1 MQHRGCGYRRGMY
14 LDGLASCAELTTP
27 HVDEAS
33 ASSTAMR
40 ALLVWAARVARPG
53 EGAPKL
59 LLAFARLP
67 HAEWVEGTPYV
78 EITGD
83 SRQTAISIFT
93 AHGMGIRERMFPR
106 VQLAVPIDEFARAVR
121 LAPHLVAP
129 LRVSAMQNGVL
140 LAPAELAD
148 DAPPSRDEA
157 RIGSQEAI
165 AIDQRSLHEQER
177 KTAPPPPVP
186 VTDHSGIHTRPTVR
200 RMVAVDPEAL
210 RRRKDED

>member
-1 MQHRGCGYRRGMY
+1 MY

-33 ASSTAMR
+33 SSSTAMR

-67 HAEWVEGTPYV
+67 HVAWVEGTPYV
-78 EITGD
+78 EVTGD
-83 SRQTAISIFT
+83 PSHTAISVFT
-93 AHGMGIRERMFPR
+93 AHGMGIRERVFPR
-106 VQLAVPIDEFARAVR
+106 VRLAVPIEEFTRAVR
-121 LAPHLVAP
+121 LAPRLVEP
-129 LRVSAMQNGVL
+129 LRASPMTNGIL
-140 LAPAELAD
+140 LAPSELMEEAASLRGD
-148 DAPPSRDEA
+148 DAED
-157 RIGSQEAI
+157 GQESI

-177 KTAPPPPVP
+177 KTAPPPPP
-186 VTDHSGIHTRPTVR
+186 LPEQSGIHTRPTVR
-200 RMVAVDPEAL
+200 RMVAVDPEAQ